1 MESHWYA
8 TSPYLVDAIKA
19 EHGRNAYELCHTV
32 ASESWERLC
41 ADVRA
46 QVELYKALTGE
57 GS

>member
-8 TSPYLVDAIKA
+8 TSPYPVAAIKA

-32 ASESWERLC
+32 SADSWERLC

-46 QVELYKALTGE
+46 QAELYAALTGG